1 MWRTLYFKYLCVNY
15 TGNNLLLYNFKK
27 VYNNLKKCFLKQK
40 RKLKILE
47 LKKTNSV
54 LSYLLNLFVS
64 GSALLLYTM
73 YFSDQILRYFKWS

>member
-27 VYNNLKKCFLKQK
+27 KCFLKQK

-54 LSYLLNLFVS
+54 LS
-64 GSALLLYTM
+64 
-73 YFSDQILRYFKWS
+73 

>member
-15 TGNNLLLYNFKK
+15 TGNNLLLYNFK
-27 VYNNLKKCFLKQK
+27 KKCFLKQK

>member
-15 TGNNLLLYNFKK
+15 KGNNLLLYNFKK
-27 VYNNLKKCFLKQK
+27 KRFLKQK

-54 LSYLLNLFVS
+54 LSYLWNLFVS

>member
-15 TGNNLLLYNFKK
+15 KGNNLLLYNFK
-27 VYNNLKKCFLKQK
+27 KKCFLKQK

>member
-15 TGNNLLLYNFKK
+15 TGNNLLLYNF
-27 VYNNLKKCFLKQK
+27 LKKSVFLKQK

-47 LKKTNSV
+47 LKKQIV
-54 LSYLLNLFVS
+54 FYLIYEICLLADLHYSY
-64 GSALLLYTM
+64 LYTM

>member
-27 VYNNLKKCFLKQK
+27 KRFLKQK